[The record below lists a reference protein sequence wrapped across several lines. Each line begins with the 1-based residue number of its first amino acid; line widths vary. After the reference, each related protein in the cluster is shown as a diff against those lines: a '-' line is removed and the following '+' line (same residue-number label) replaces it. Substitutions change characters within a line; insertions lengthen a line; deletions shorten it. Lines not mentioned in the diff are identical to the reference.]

1 MTALPRWRSLLFVP
15 GNRPELAAKAP
26 RSAPDAVVLD
36 LEDAVP
42 PAAKAEARAA
52 VRRAAAELA
61 GVVPVCVR
69 VNPPGTAWFAE
80 DAAALPDDVAA
91 VVVPKVDSAAQVRE
105 MAGALG
111 DRAVVAG
118 LETVRG
124 VADAREV
131 LVPPVAACYFGAEDY
146 VADLGGV
153 RTPGNAEVIW
163 ARSFVAVA
171 ARLAGVPALDMVTID
186 FRAGDRFRAEA
197 REARA
202 MGYAGKMC
210 IHPAQVPLAHEAFR
224 PTAEETD
231 WARRLLAA
239 FEAAGGDTIAFEGQ
253 MVDEVVAARA
263 RAVVTAGADGGAG
276 AAGGIT
282 AGEGES

>member
-1 MTALPRWRSLLFVP
+1 MTARWRSVLFVP
-15 GNRPELAAKAP
+15 ANRPELAAKAP
-26 RSAPDAVVLD
+26 RSAPGAVVLD

-42 PAAKAEARAA
+42 PAAKVDARGSAA
-52 VRRAAAELA
+52 RAAAELA

-69 VNPPGTAWFAE
+69 VNPPGTEWFA
-80 DAAALPDDVAA
+80 DDVAALPPGLAA
-91 VVVPKVDSAAQVRE
+91 VVVPKLESAAQLVEVAR
-105 MAGALG
+105 ALG

-131 LVPPVAACYFGAEDY
+131 LRPPVAACYFGAEDY

-153 RTPGNAEVIW
+153 RTPGNAEVAW

-186 FRAGDRFRAEA
+186 FGDDDRFVREA

-202 MGYAGKMC
+202 LGYAGKMC
-210 IHPAQVPLAHEAFR
+210 VHPAQVALAEVAFR
-224 PTAEETD
+224 PTDDEVD
-231 WARRLLAA
+231 RARRLLAA
-239 FEAAGGDTIAFEGQ
+239 FEAAGGETIAFDGQ

-263 RAVVTAGADGGAG
+263 RAVSAGATG
-276 AAGGIT
+276 AAPPRRSGPGRP
-282 AGEGES
+282 

>member
-1 MTALPRWRSLLFVP
+1 MTARWRSVLFVP
-15 GNRPELAAKAP
+15 ANRPELAAKAP
-26 RSAPDAVVLD
+26 RSAPGAVVLD

-42 PAAKAEARAA
+42 PAAKVDARGSAA
-52 VRRAAAELA
+52 RAAAELA

-69 VNPPGTAWFAE
+69 VNPPGTEWFA
-80 DAAALPDDVAA
+80 DDVAALPPDLAA
-91 VVVPKVDSAAQVRE
+91 VVVPKLDSAAQLVE
-105 MAGALG
+105 VAGALG

-131 LVPPVAACYFGAEDY
+131 LRSPVAACYFGAEDY

-153 RTPGNAEVIW
+153 RTPGNAEVAW

-186 FRAGDRFRAEA
+186 FGDDDRFVAEA

-202 MGYAGKMC
+202 LGYAGKMC
-210 IHPAQVPLAHEAFR
+210 VHPAQVALAEVAFR
-224 PTAEETD
+224 PTDDEVD
-231 WARRLLAA
+231 RARRLLAA
-239 FEAAGGDTIAFEGQ
+239 FEAAGGETIAVDGQ

-263 RAVVTAGADGGAG
+263 RAVSAGATG
-276 AAGGIT
+276 AARPRRSGPDRP
-282 AGEGES
+282 

>member
-1 MTALPRWRSLLFVP
+1 MTARWRSVLFVP
-15 GNRPELAAKAP
+15 ANRPELAAKAP
-26 RSAPDAVVLD
+26 RSAPGAVVLD

-42 PAAKAEARAA
+42 PAAKVDARGSAA
-52 VRRAAAELA
+52 RAAAELA

-69 VNPPGTAWFAE
+69 VNPPGTEWFA
-80 DAAALPDDVAA
+80 DDVAALPPDLAA
-91 VVVPKVDSAAQVRE
+91 VVVPKLDSAAQLAEV
-105 MAGALG
+105 AGALG

-131 LVPPVAACYFGAEDY
+131 LRPPVAACYFGAEDY
-146 VADLGGV
+146 IADLGGV
-153 RTPGNAEVIW
+153 RTPGNAEVAW

-186 FRAGDRFRAEA
+186 FGDDDRFVAEA

-202 MGYAGKMC
+202 LGYAGKMC
-210 IHPAQVPLAHEAFR
+210 VHPAQVALAEVAFR
-224 PTAEETD
+224 PTDDEVD
-231 WARRLLAA
+231 RARRLLAA
-239 FEAAGGDTIAFEGQ
+239 FEAAGGETIAFDGQ

-263 RAVVTAGADGGAG
+263 RAVTAGATG
-276 AAGGIT
+276 AAPPQRSGPDRP
-282 AGEGES
+282 